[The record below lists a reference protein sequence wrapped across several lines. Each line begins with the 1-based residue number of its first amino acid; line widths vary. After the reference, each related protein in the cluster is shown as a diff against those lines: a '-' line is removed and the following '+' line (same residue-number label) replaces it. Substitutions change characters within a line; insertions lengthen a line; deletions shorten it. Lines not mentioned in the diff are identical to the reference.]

1 MAGTN
6 KLSDKKLKALQGAS
20 RDAPEMYADGE
31 GLSVRASKQ
40 GQLSWVFSYR
50 LGGRGSKL
58 ERLTLG
64 RYPDLSL
71 KAAREKRE
79 KCRQWL
85 AGGLDP
91 KTELE
96 LSTEETL
103 KPVTVQDAL
112 EYWLVNYARRK
123 RSDEEL
129 VRAQLR
135 KHIYPRLGRYPSP
148 DVKPAI
154 GWPVLMK

>member
-71 KAAREKRE
+71 KAAREK
-79 KCRQWL
+79 
-85 AGGLDP
+85 AG
-91 KTELE
+91 KV
-96 LSTEETL
+96 S
-103 KPVTVQDAL
+103 PVV
-112 EYWLVNYARRK
+112 
-123 RSDEEL
+123 
-129 VRAQLR
+129 
-135 KHIYPRLGRYPSP
+135 
-148 DVKPAI
+148 
-154 GWPVLMK
+154 GWWS

>member
-1 MAGTN
+1 M
-6 KLSDKKLKALQGAS
+6 
-20 RDAPEMYADGE
+20 
-31 GLSVRASKQ
+31 
-40 GQLSWVFSYR
+40 FSYR
-50 LGGRGSKL
+50 LDGRDSKL

-64 RYPDLSL
+64 CYLDLSL

-79 KCRQWL
+79 KFRQWL

-112 EYWLVNYARRK
+112 EYWLMN
-123 RSDEEL
+123 
-129 VRAQLR
+129 
-135 KHIYPRLGRYPSP
+135 
-148 DVKPAI
+148 
-154 GWPVLMK
+154 

>member
-1 MAGTN
+1 MI
-6 KLSDKKLKALQGAS
+6 KSSRHSGAS
-20 RDAPEMYADGE
+20 RNAPEMYADGE

-91 KTELE
+91 KTELV

-112 EYWLVNYARRK
+112 EYWLVNYAEKAKRRRTGK
-123 RSDEEL
+123 GTATQAYL
-129 VRAQLR
+129 
-135 KHIYPRLGRYPSP
+135 
-148 DVKPAI
+148 PAP
-154 GWPVLMK
+154 WSLSTRQM